1 MCKSLF
7 YVGID
12 VGKDELWAK
21 VEGFKPRKFGN
32 DTRGIRDLVKW
43 SGNAAMSKRVHFCME
58 ATGVYSRYLAS
69 HLLSFENIEISI
81 INPAQIASYAK
92 AQLRRTKTDRVDS
105 GVILSFAQT
114 QNPHVWKPEPQ
125 AVRNLYHLVT
135 SVADP
140 DPEGQVDTIKDDMQ
154 DWSNRQHAH
163 SYAPDLPGVVRN
175 SDKAIMR
182 TLKRE
187 LEKLEK
193 AIEKL
198 LSEERQLSDDVNLL
212 CSIKG
217 IAQHSATRIIA
228 YSRGA
233 MTDRSARALVAQAG
247 LAPRHHQSGSS
258 VRGRSRIAKQGDKR
272 LRKTLFMPAL
282 VGIVHNPIIRNF
294 YQRLLENGK
303 PRKLALVACMKKLLI
318 IARAILKSKI
328 EFNPEFRA

>member
-1 MCKSLF
+1 MCKSVF

-21 VEGFKPRKFGN
+21 VEGFRPRKFRHA
-32 DTRGIRDLVKW
+32 TRGIRELVKW
-43 SGNAAMSKRVHFCME
+43 SGNAAMNKRVHFCME
-58 ATGVYSRYLAS
+58 ATGVYSRHLAV
-69 HLLSFENIEISI
+69 HLLSFENIEVSI

-105 GVILSFAQT
+105 GIILSFAQS

-135 SVADP
+135 
-140 DPEGQVDTIKDDMQ
+140 QVDTIKDQMQ

-163 SYAPDLPGVVRN
+163 SFAPDLPGAVRN

-198 LSEERQLSDDVNLL
+198 LSEEKQLSDDVNLL

-272 LRKTLFMPAL
+272 LRTTLFMPAL

-303 PRKLALVACMKKLLI
+303 PKKLALVACMKKLLL